1 MCARSVATYAAGTMT
16 AAPYAAI
23 PESVRQQYADR
34 VWNTDIV
41 GTGTAVIHR
50 TRIPLYVPAA
60 ESRRRRAVR

>member
-23 PESVRQQYADR
+23 PESARQQYADR

-41 GTGTAVIHR
+41 ETGTAVIVAR
-50 TRIPLYVPAA
+50 FLPGSYPFPNRK
-60 ESRRRRAVR
+60 